1 MSMQLLTIMQFAGVF
16 GIYVFLAVLLPAL
29 VFYRKFKQE
38 PFYARFMVY
47 ITFGNFYIMNLV
59 FAVQL
64 LHISNRFT
72 LILGTVIFFL
82 LAIRK
87 VYRIRPL
94 NSFKNMLKS
103 LVRVLKG
110 TMGLRL
116 LIKRILWYFN
126 NIVKVSLKRMLKS
139 IIHSWTEWICT
150 IIIICLLLWMYGTNM
165 VTAFGYGASDI
176 PVHNYWINEM
186 DNNNIFAA
194 GIYPFGF
201 HCVIHYIHTVF
212 GVKTYIILRL
222 FGVVQTIFIHLVLLA
237 FIRACCKSKYIPY
250 AVTAFYICISFLGE
264 GTYSRYCSALPQE
277 FGMIFILPSIYFIY
291 RFFEARK
298 RELLLKKSVLAYA
311 GDVIEEVRKK
321 YKYKDIK
328 GKIILEIEIFEK
340 NDKKQDVLDKEYSSS
355 LIMEDGGYNGAGVIL
370 EESEGIDGRSI
381 NESLELCEDIKET
394 YKVYNDDTEIQDT
407 RQLFKEIAS
416 SIKKAEEERPWEK
429 VLNELENGTLLSGS
443 SMQEQYNVQAD
454 SNAGIHS
461 AVSPDTKNKDNF
473 GVKDRKQSFQFK
485 DLKKLFINSWIS
497 VKRKFNKL
505 WDIESNLYLLLFA
518 LCFSMTLA
526 VHFYD
531 TMIAGIF
538 CIGIAAGY
546 CYRLFKKGYFGHVML
561 AGILSIAI
569 AVLPMALAFAGGK
582 PLQGSLGWGMEV
594 ILGSR
599 ANGNAGTAGSTPAQD
614 GTGDSA
620 VPGNNANGSGSNYIQ
635 QEKTDNKP
643 PLLNR
648 IFNKINNILSYF
660 TGMLN
665 EYVLPEASDIQL
677 YSVFAVL
684 LSCTIL
690 GLLLSADKD
699 KDYASKVISAGVCI
713 IILMSVLCAKKL
725 GIPAIMDES
734 RISIYIAYIMPVVIG
749 MAADA
754 VIYILF
760 GRVKNHKFMYAASMA
775 VSVFF
780 TVLIVKGRYIRQHAQ
795 IIAFETN
802 DAITCLTNIMSENKE
817 RTYTICS
824 ANDELRMVEGYG
836 YHYEIITF
844 LRQMEGD
851 KYLDS
856 LTIPTDKVY
865 FFIEKKPVDYDEE
878 YDGSGQYVSAEGASN
893 PLVYSSGFGIYKG
906 KNRWIV
912 MSRMYYWAKEFQ
924 KMYGKEMKVYY
935 ESKDFVCYVVEQNP
949 YRLYDFS
956 IDYWYNTREWQYRP

>member
-1 MSMQLLTIMQFAGVF
+1 MSMQLLTIMQFAGIL
-16 GIYVFLAVLLPAL
+16 GIYVFLAILLPAL
-29 VFYRKFKQE
+29 VFYHKFKHG

-47 ITFGNFYIMNLV
+47 ITFGNFYIINLV

-72 LILGTVIFFL
+72 LILGTVAFFL

-94 NSFKNMLKS
+94 NSFKTMLKS
-103 LVRVLKG
+103 VVRLLKG

-116 LIKRILWYFN
+116 LVKRILWYFN
-126 NIVKVSLKRMLKS
+126 GIIKASLKRMLKS

-150 IIIICLLLWMYGTNM
+150 IIIICLVLWMYGTNM
-165 VTAFGYGASDI
+165 VTSFGYGASDI

-186 DNNNIFAA
+186 DNGNIFAA

-201 HCVIHYIHTVF
+201 HCVIYYIHTVF
-212 GVKTYIILRL
+212 GIKTYILLRL

-250 AVTAFYICISFLGE
+250 AVTAFYICISFINPD
-264 GTYSRYCSALPQE
+264 TYSRYCSALPQE
-277 FGMIFILPSIYFIY
+277 FGMIFILPSIYFMY

-298 RELLLKKSVLAYA
+298 RELLLKKSVLAN
-311 GDVIEEVRKK
+311 GDVIDEVRKK

-328 GKIILEIEIFEK
+328 GKIIVEIEVFEK
-340 NDKKQDVLDKEYSSS
+340 KDQKQDILEEY
-355 LIMEDGGYNGAGVIL
+355 DGIIL
-370 EESEGIDGRSI
+370 EESEGIDGRAI
-381 NESLELCEDIKET
+381 NESLELCEEIKET
-394 YKVYNDDTEIQDT
+394 YKIYSDNAEIKDYG
-407 RQLFKEIAS
+407 QLFKDIN
-416 SIKKAEEERPWEK
+416 KAGEYHPWER
-429 VLNELENGTLLSGS
+429 VLDELESGTLLSGS
-443 SMQEQYNVQAD
+443 STDIPSAGNAD
-454 SNAGIHS
+454 TG
-461 AVSPDTKNKDNF
+461 SPDRRAMAGKRKKAS
-473 GVKDRKQSFQFK
+473 VKA
-485 DLKKLFINSWIS
+485 LKKLFIQAW
-497 VKRKFNKL
+497 VTLKRKFNKI

-546 CYRLFKKGYFGHVML
+546 CYRLFQKGYFKYVML

-582 PLQGSLGWGMEV
+582 QLQGSLGWGLEI
-594 ILGSR
+594 ILGTKGSSS
-599 ANGNAGTAGSTPAQD
+599 AGTNNVPVQG
-614 GTGDSA
+614 GTGDITSSGSD
-620 VPGNNANGSGSNYIQ
+620 VSVTGNGNNIQ
-635 QEKTDNKP
+635 KQKTDNKP
-643 PLLNR
+643 PLANRVFNR
-648 IFNKINNILSYF
+648 INNVFSHLIY
-660 TGMLN
+660 MLKL
-665 EYVLPEASDIQL
+665 YILPEASDIQV
-677 YSVFAVL
+677 YSVLAVI
-684 LSCTIL
+684 LSCTVL
-690 GLLLSADKD
+690 GMLLLAGKD
-699 KDYASKVISAGVCI
+699 KDYASRVVSAGICI
-713 IILMSVLCAKKL
+713 IVLMAVLCAKKL
-725 GIPAIMDES
+725 GIPAIMDEG
-734 RISIYIAYIMPVVIG
+734 RISIYIAYIMPAAIG

-754 VIYILF
+754 VIFLMF
-760 GRVKNHKFMYAASMA
+760 GQVKNKKAMYAASMA

-780 TVLIVKGRYIRQHAQ
+780 TVLIIHGRYIRPYAK
-795 IIAFETN
+795 ITAFETN
-802 DAITCLTNIMSENKE
+802 DAITCLTNIMSGNKDK
-817 RTYTICS
+817 TYTVCS

-856 LTIPTDKVY
+856 LTIPTDRVY
-865 FFIEKKPVDYDEE
+865 FFIEKRPVDYAEK
-878 YDGSGQYVSAEGASN
+878 YDGSGQYVSASGASN

-906 KNRWIV
+906 RNRWIV

-935 ESKDFVCYVVEQNP
+935 ESKDFICYVVEQNP

-956 IDYWYNTREWQYRP
+956 IDYWYNTRQWQYNP

>member
-16 GIYVFLAVLLPAL
+16 GIYLFLAVLLPAL
-29 VFYRKFKQE
+29 VFYRKFQKE
-38 PFYARFMVY
+38 PFYTRFMVY

-64 LHISNRFT
+64 LHISNRFM
-72 LILGTVIFFL
+72 LISGTVIFFL

-87 VYRIRPL
+87 VYRIKPL

-103 LVRVLKG
+103 IVRLLKG

-116 LIKRILWYFN
+116 LIKRILWYLD
-126 NIVKVSLKRMLKS
+126 NIIKASLKRMFKS
-139 IIHSWTEWICT
+139 IIHSWAEWICT
-150 IIIICLLLWMYGTNM
+150 IIIICLVLWMYGTNM
-165 VTAFGYGASDI
+165 VTVFGYGASDI

-201 HCVIHYIHTVF
+201 HCVIYYIHTVF
-212 GVKTYIILRL
+212 GVKTYILLRL

-250 AVTAFYICISFLGE
+250 AITAFYICISFLDR
-264 GTYSRYCSALPQE
+264 GTYARYCSALPQE
-277 FGMIFILPSIYFIY
+277 FGMVFILPSVYFIY

-298 RELLLKKSVLAYA
+298 RELFLKKSLLGDV

-328 GKIILEIEIFEK
+328 GKIIVEIEIFEK
-340 NDKKQDVLDKEYSSS
+340 NNQKQDVADKEHAGS
-355 LIMEDGGYNGAGVIL
+355 LIIEDRIYSDAGVIL
-370 EESEGIDGRSI
+370 EESEGIDSRAI

-394 YKVYNDDTEIQDT
+394 YKAYNNNTEIQDT
-407 RQLFKEIAS
+407 EQLFKEIES

-429 VLNELENGTLLSGS
+429 VLDELETGTLLSGI
-443 SMQEQYNVQAD
+443 QQDNTTD
-454 SNAGIHS
+454 SNSAGNTDIKS
-461 AVSPDTKNKDNF
+461 ADKPGAISQKK
-473 GVKDRKQSFQFK
+473 SFHIN
-485 DLKKLFINSWIS
+485 DLRELFINAWIS

-546 CYRLFKKGYFGHVML
+546 CYRLFRKGYFGHVML

-569 AVLPMALAFAGGK
+569 AVLPMALAFAGGRQ
-582 PLQGSLGWGMEV
+582 LQGSLGWGLE
-594 ILGSR
+594 IIFGAGGGSSTGTD
-599 ANGNAGTAGSTPAQD
+599 GNAPSQD
-614 GTGDSA
+614 GTDNTFVA
-620 VPGNNANGSGSNYIQ
+620 GNNTDNTGSGNNYIQ
-635 QEKTDNKP
+635 QDKTENKP
-643 PLLNR
+643 PWVNR
-648 IFNKINNILSYF
+648 VFNKINNTFSYF
-660 TGMLN
+660 TDMLN
-665 EYVLPEASDIQL
+665 EYVLSEASGLQV
-677 YSVFAVL
+677 YSVFAAL

-690 GLLLSADKD
+690 GLLLAAGKD
-699 KDYASKVISAGVCI
+699 KDYASRVISAGVCI
-713 IILMSVLCAKKL
+713 IILMAVLCAKKL

-734 RISIYIAYIMPVVIG
+734 RISIYIAYIMPVAIG

-760 GRVKNHKFMYAASMA
+760 GWVKNRKVLYAASMA

-780 TVLIVKGRYIRQHAQ
+780 TVLVVQGRYIRPHAQ
-795 IIAFETN
+795 ITAFETN
-802 DAITCLTNIMSENKE
+802 DAITCLTNIMGENKE
-817 RTYTICS
+817 GTYTICS

-865 FFIEKKPVDYDEE
+865 FFIEKKPVDYAEE
-878 YDGSGQYVSAEGASN
+878 YEGSGQYVSADGASN
-893 PLVYSSGFGIYKG
+893 PLVYSSGLGIYKG
-906 KNRWIV
+906 RNRWIV

-935 ESKDFVCYVVEQNP
+935 ESKDFVCYVIEQNP